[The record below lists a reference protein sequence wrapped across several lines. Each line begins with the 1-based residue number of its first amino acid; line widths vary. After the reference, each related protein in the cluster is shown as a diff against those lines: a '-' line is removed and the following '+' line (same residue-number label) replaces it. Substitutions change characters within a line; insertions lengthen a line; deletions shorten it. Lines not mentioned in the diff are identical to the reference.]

1 MEMKL
6 ENGENE
12 DGDMENGNEN
22 EAVERE
28 WK

>member
-12 DGDMENGNEN
+12 DGAMENGNEN